1 MANNSENNSK
11 HTIKQKNSKPSVD
24 EYRARLE
31 SFDFAQYQ
39 AALSK
44 LMLSDIGKKTTK
56 TYTKYTKENYRKYI
70 ENIISNESNLRGMSN
85 FLYRASMPY
94 RRFINYLSDIP
105 LFYWNLIPQI
115 DVTGNVSTD
124 KILKNYYKV
133 LQSLNNMSIPNEMR
147 KVLNTTIR
155 EGVFYGFVYEDK
167 NSFFI
172 HKLDPDYCKIVE
184 LEGGC
189 FNFAFDFSYFA
200 KYPTYLEY
208 WDPIFQTLH
217 KQYEKDS
224 TNFRWQLLPPE
235 RTICIKVDSD
245 ILDEIVPQLVGIFE
259 ALMDLID
266 ARTMQRNKE
275 EIQNYKL
282 IVQKIPY
289 FDNTREMDDFS
300 LDIETALRF
309 YRTLADVVPESVGIA
324 LSPMDIET
332 VDFKTDDNSNDLIS
346 SSMKTVFGDSG
357 ISQLLFNSD
366 KTGSVGVD
374 ASIKVDAAMVWKLVE
389 SIERWIKRYI
399 GYNSSGTSKYF
410 FEILRVDIFNKDNAC
425 TRELSLANSGV
436 PNKLKLAATNGSN
449 PYQTLSSAYFENEI
463 LDISNSW
470 KPLQTSYTTSG
481 NLEEEV
487 KEPNDEADRNADN
500 NGNQDGVDA

>member
-208 WDPIFQTLH
+208 WDPIFQTLY

>member
-208 WDPIFQTLH
+208 WDPIFQTLY

-235 RTICIKVDSD
+235 ITICIKVDSD